1 MAGPQSFMPPSVSPS
16 KTTKRFTIAQ
26 ANKSLP
32 LVKRIV
38 ADIVTCHDQATQ
50 LQSRLETEPKDQK
63 TIEKQ
68 LEGKLERLQS
78 LVEEL
83 SDVGVEL
90 KDYQMGLI
98 DFVGKHKGRDVYLC
112 WKLGEEKVTH
122 WHEITAG
129 YSGRQPVSVLEEA
142 E

>member
-16 KTTKRFTIAQ
+16 KTTKRFTVAQ
-26 ANKSLP
+26 ANRSLP
-32 LVKRIV
+32 LVRRIV
-38 ADIVTCHDQATQ
+38 TDIVTCHDQATQ
-50 LQSRLETEPKDQK
+50 LQSRLESEPKEQK
-63 TIEKQ
+63 VIEKQ
-68 LEGKLERLQS
+68 LEGRLERLQS

-122 WHEITAG
+122 WHEMNSG
-129 YSGRQPVSVLEEA
+129 YSGRQPVSVLVEA